1 LNTKELTEEEK
12 KNRRLDF
19 LGGFEMID
27 NEMRMF
33 IVEGL
38 GGQGHGMDRF
48 YKSLERDRPSDY
60 KFTMLY
66 NPNVRFKHRLYQDF
80 NCSLKKIR
88 LRESLSKIIAVSDI
102 YLRSKVPED
111 MYATIQ

>member
-38 GGQGHGMDRF
+38 GG
-48 YKSLERDRPSDY
+48 
-60 KFTMLY
+60 
-66 NPNVRFKHRLYQDF
+66 
-80 NCSLKKIR
+80 
-88 LRESLSKIIAVSDI
+88 
-102 YLRSKVPED
+102 
-111 MYATIQ
+111 

>member
-1 LNTKELTEEEK
+1 MDGLCLENLAQLNTKELSEDEK

-33 IVEGL
+33 IIEGL
-38 GGQGHGMDRF
+38 GGHGHGMDRF
-48 YKSLERDRPSDY
+48 YRANERDRPSDN

-66 NPNVRFKHRLYQDF
+66 NPNVRFKHRLY
-80 NCSLKKIR
+80 
-88 LRESLSKIIAVSDI
+88 
-102 YLRSKVPED
+102 
-111 MYATIQ
+111 